1 MVLVEA
7 EVRLRET
14 ASRAAMEA
22 TLAAL
27 QADADAARRV
37 LRRPR
42 RRLRLSETP
51 RLWDSRPIDSRPDD
65 CWRCDAA
72 ASADDLGLCP
82 ACRRRLSL

>member
-1 MVLVEA
+1 MGMVEA
-7 EVRLRET
+7 EVQLRET
-14 ASRAAMEA
+14 TSRAAMEA

-27 QADADAARRV
+27 LADAAAARQV

-42 RRLRLSETP
+42 RHLRSGDTP
-51 RLWDSRPIDSRPDD
+51 RLWDAQPIDPRPDD

-82 ACRRRLSL
+82 ACRQVLAS